1 MHDLPALLK
10 NLLLSQPDV
19 IRLSALRRSTC
30 LFVQGER
37 ADALYFIEEGLI
49 KLTRTRSHAGRL
61 ILSVYGRDEVVG
73 EECLFCG
80 EPRYHAEATVM
91 TAAATVHRIPCET
104 MQRIGADHPE
114 LGIAVVQYLLGTNLK
129 FAHKVELLCLH
140 DVETRILHHLDE
152 LSHLVKR
159 NVADA
164 GYALPITQLELA
176 DLVGATRETTST
188 TLNHLQ
194 SKGLVKLSRRL
205 LTVFPQRARAAAAS
219 DSDGDIQVL

>member
-1 MHDLPALLK
+1 MHDNLPALLK
-10 NLLLSQPDV
+10 SLLLSQPEV

-30 LFVQGER
+30 LFAQGGR
-37 ADALYFIEEGLI
+37 ADALYLIEEGLI
-49 KLTRTRSHAGRL
+49 KLTRTRVQAGRL

-80 EPRYHAEATVM
+80 APRYHAEASVM
-91 TAAATVHRIPCET
+91 TPATVHRIPLES
-104 MQRIGADHPE
+104 MQRVGAEHPE
-114 LGIAVVQYLLGTNLK
+114 LAIAVVQYLLGTKLK

-152 LSHLVKR
+152 LAHLVKP

-164 GYALPITQLELA
+164 SYALPITQLELS

-194 SKGLVKLSRRL
+194 SRGLVKLSRRL
-205 LTVFPQRARAAAAS
+205 LTVFPQHARAASAGQS
-219 DSDGDIQVL
+219 DSDV